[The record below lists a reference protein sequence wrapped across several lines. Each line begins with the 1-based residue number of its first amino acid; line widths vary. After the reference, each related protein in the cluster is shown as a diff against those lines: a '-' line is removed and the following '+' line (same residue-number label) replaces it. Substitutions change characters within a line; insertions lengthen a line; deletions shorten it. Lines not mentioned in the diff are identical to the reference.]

1 MSMSHGRSKKQQ
13 QNGHSKESVKKG
25 QVNTVFPICRP
36 PPKCAKTDVANG
48 NGASVRYT
56 PGQIIRPRAAHQ
68 PRIVTSVAEFVSE
81 VIPQGST
88 QNHNQNE
95 PIQWVRI
102 QKIAFEHNTETFLVV
117 VGLVRGYQIF
127 LMRPSGECEEVLS
140 ERRGPLRVA
149 HLLPASE
156 KSEDKFENER
166 PLVGLVD
173 GNPMAAD
180 NKFCSV
186 NVISLRTGNSV
197 HILKFDEPVLDLNS
211 TKSCIV
217 VVLSS
222 SIVVF
227 DLNTLQE
234 RTTIPVNP
242 NDAPLAPVYAISDSI
257 LAFAD
262 KNFNLEIQSCGGR
275 CDSDDQSYSGQ
286 VMSAAKSLSKTVT
299 SLGES
304 IVSSFSS
311 PGDKKNGVLL
321 RKGIVSVISTAHV
334 PDNDNDHSH
343 YLAHFIAHES
353 RVACLAFGH
362 GGRLLVTGNEI
373 ATTFNVF
380 VLHPHPTAPSLSSVQ
395 HIYTL
400 HRGSSAAKVIDTAF
414 TSDNRW
420 LAIATNHGTTHV
432 FAISPYGGPVTFR
445 THGGKFVN
453 KESRFER
460 TAGLTQE
467 NQVSYSVHSKT
478 PAPGYLYKDH
488 PHLKHQLLSKTVLNP
503 RLSKYPPP
511 IVLWAQAKI
520 KQKVFSAENFSA
532 WATDNSPVPISS
544 SNWSPHMANGQPLV
558 FESLRRMSLC
568 FGTVYGSRCAAPDVP
583 VLFVMGPDGILS
595 QYKMDVKRERF
606 NSSGSVSSL
615 NADDSNKTV
624 EAPVRVRVVA
634 LSEWSLTRSKGT
646 VGVDFICPPLPEG
659 SSLLEIT
666 DPNNEKKRGR
676 FRKTTQ
682 GSWLPHVEITTYS
695 GPHRRIWM
703 GPQFSFGVYAFTGH
717 SSAELVSPGG
727 KNNSMHLFTTPQ
739 KCCPVL
745 IEKNSN
751 NMNGRT
757 EGLEN
762 ATKILCGSFTDPVMY
777 GDDPLASLKEQL
789 EDAMQ
794 DELKS
799 KENRF
804 DSSSPSSSSS
814 K

>member
-1 MSMSHGRSKKQQ
+1 MSHGRSKKQQ
-13 QNGHSKESVKKG
+13 NGHSKENVKKG
-25 QVNTVFPICRP
+25 QINTVFPICRP
-36 PPKCAKTDVANG
+36 VPKCAKSDVVNG
-48 NGASVRYT
+48 NGVVPRFAS
-56 PGQIIRPRAAHQ
+56 GQVVRPRPAHQ

-81 VIPQGST
+81 VIPQGSN
-88 QNHNQNE
+88 QNHVQNE
-95 PIQWVRI
+95 PIQWIRI
-102 QKIAFEHNTETFLVV
+102 QKIPLDNRTETFLVMI
-117 VGLVRGYQIF
+117 GLARGYQIF
-127 LMRPSGECEEVLS
+127 LMKSSGECEEVLS

-149 HLLPASE
+149 HLLPHSNR
-156 KSEDKFENER
+156 SEDQFENER

-186 NVISLRTGNSV
+186 NVVSLRSGNTV
-197 HILKFDEPVLDLNS
+197 HTLKFDEPVLDVNS
-211 TKSCIV
+211 TKACV
-217 VVLSS
+217 VVILSE
-222 SIVVF
+222 SIVIF
-227 DLNTLQE
+227 DSNTLQE
-234 RTTIPVNP
+234 KASIPVTS
-242 NDAPLAPVYAISDSI
+242 NDAPLPPVYALSDVL

-262 KNFNLEIQSCGGR
+262 KNFNREIQSCGGR
-275 CDSDDQSYSGQ
+275 CDGDDQSYSGQ

-311 PGDKKNGVLL
+311 PQDKKNGVPTK
-321 RKGIVSVISTAHV
+321 KGIVSVINTSNVTECGDVNA
-334 PDNDNDHSH
+334 DSH

-353 RVACLAFGH
+353 KVGCLAFGH
-362 GGRLLVTGNEI
+362 GGRILITGNEI

-380 VLHPHPTAPSLSSVQ
+380 ILHPHPTAPSLSSVQ

-400 HRGSSAAKVIDTAF
+400 HRGNSAAKVIDTAF

-432 FAISPYGGPVTFR
+432 FAITPYGGPVNLR

-488 PHLKHQLLSKTVLNP
+488 PYLKHQLLAKTVLNP

-511 IVLWAQAKI
+511 IILWSHAKI
-520 KQKVFSAENFSA
+520 KQKAFSAENLSA
-532 WATDNSPVPISS
+532 WATDNSPVPISGS
-544 SNWSPHMANGQPLV
+544 TWSPQLANGQPLV
-558 FESLRRMSLC
+558 FESHRRMALC
-568 FGTVYGSRCAAPDVP
+568 FGTVYGNKCADADVP
-583 VLFVMGPDGILS
+583 VLFVMSPDGTLS
-595 QYKMDVKRERF
+595 QYKIDIRRERF
-606 NSSGSVSSL
+606 NSSGSVNSL
-615 NADDSNKTV
+615 NADDSGKGV
-624 EAPVRVRVVA
+624 EAPIRVRVVA
-634 LSEWSLTRSKGT
+634 LSEWSLTRSK
-646 VGVDFICPPLPEG
+646 ES

-666 DPNNEKKRGR
+666 NPTNEKKRGR
-676 FRKTTQ
+676 FAKTSQ
-682 GSWLPHVEITTYS
+682 GSWLPHVEITTYA

-703 GPQFSFGVYAFTGH
+703 GPQFTFGVYAFTGH
-717 SSAELVSPGG
+717 SSAELVSPGA
-727 KNNSMHLFTTPQ
+727 NNSALHVFTTPQ

-751 NMNGRT
+751 NLSGRKDH
-757 EGLEN
+757 LEN
-762 ATKILCGSFTDPVMY
+762 ATRIVCGSWNSDPIIY

-799 KENRF
+799 KENRLE
-804 DSSSPSSSSS
+804 SSSPSSSSS